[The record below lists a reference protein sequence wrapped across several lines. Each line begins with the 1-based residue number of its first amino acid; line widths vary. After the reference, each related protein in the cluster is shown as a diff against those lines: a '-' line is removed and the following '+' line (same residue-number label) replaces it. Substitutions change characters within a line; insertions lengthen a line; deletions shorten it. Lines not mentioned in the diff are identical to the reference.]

1 MSRPAADPHK
11 VRARQLAARV
21 RFLRRTLRE
30 LEETFKLAID
40 RSSFTP
46 AVAAKAKALAVH
58 QELEDALAEQ
68 AAHKAA
74 KPAQLTDEDTLQAIL
89 QAVRGLPVSVLEQIR
104 AAIDEQL

>member
-1 MSRPAADPHK
+1 MSKSPADPHRA
-11 VRARQLAARV
+11 RARQLGGRV

-46 AVAAKAKALAVH
+46 AVAAKSKALSVH
-58 QELEDALAEQ
+58 AELEQALADQ

-74 KPAQLTDEDTLQAIL
+74 KPAQATDEQTIEAIL
-89 QAVRGLPVSVLEQIR
+89 TAIAGLPVSVLEQLR
-104 AAIDEQL
+104 AAIDDQL

>member
-1 MSRPAADPHK
+1 MSPPADPYRA
-11 VRARQLAARV
+11 RARQLGARV

-46 AVAAKAKALAVH
+46 AVAAKAKALTVH
-58 QELEDALAEQ
+58 AELEQALADQ

-74 KPAQLTDEDTLQAIL
+74 KPAQLTDEDTLATIL
-89 QAVRGLPVSVLEQIR
+89 AALRCLPVSVLEQIR

>member
-1 MSRPAADPHK
+1 MSPPADPYRA
-11 VRARQLAARV
+11 RARQLGARV

-58 QELEDALAEQ
+58 AELEQALSDQ

-74 KPAQLTDEDTLQAIL
+74 KPAQLTDEDTLATIL
-89 QAVRGLPVSVLEQIR
+89 AALRGLPVSVLEQIR